1 MLIGIGSQY
10 LASVPR
16 PAPCAG
22 SLYRLTSASCNCLGE
37 ADCSRFSALYV
48 SFGTLGKSAWA
59 DAASK
64 APIPITNPLSQGF
77 NNISSSPSFRSNCL
91 FSISGIQ
98 PVPYTPGRLST
109 LPDTRYVECI
119 LLLAALLP
127 INLWKTANPHI
138 PGPA

>member
-48 SFGTLGKSAWA
+48 SFGTLGKSACA
-59 DAASK
+59 KDAS
-64 APIPITNPLSQGF
+64 ITPSPATAPLSQGF
-77 NNISSSPSFRSNCL
+77 NNISSSPSFRNSCL
-91 FSISGIQ
+91 FSIPGI
-98 PVPYTPGRLST
+98 PSALPEPG
-109 LPDTRYVECI
+109 
-119 LLLAALLP
+119 P
-127 INLWKTANPHI
+127 INAGHKAVPEAD
-138 PGPA
+138 PV